1 MATVAADGPAR
12 RGRSAGFGS
21 IEKLPSGRLR
31 VRWHDEDG
39 QRRTA
44 GQTFATK
51 ADARRFL
58 ATVEA
63 DKLRGTYR
71 APRVVTDT
79 LGAYGARWI
88 EDRPRLKAST
98 RHQYEVDFRL
108 HIEPALGSTVLDQI
122 EPDDVGR
129 WYSRLSDGLRA
140 SLAESGRDGSAT
152 VARSYRLLRAILQTA
167 VDDDILTRNPCRIP
181 GAGDARSPERPVLS
195 AQEIGRLADEVPVS
209 YRAFVLVAGFTGLRA
224 GEIAALRLSDLDLR
238 RGSAVLRVN
247 RRFYRVAG
255 TLTVDT
261 PKSEAGARTL
271 PLPAFVADELRAH
284 LAEFRPAVEQV
295 VRLRTGQWA
304 GDTLLQVVLGHDGR
318 LLVSRDQGNVVW
330 SPERGAPS
338 SMARVV
344 PLAEAA
350 SRARQP
356 AGREDRDGAARHH
369 PVADRSMRPTTSLSP
384 LLSLHQE
391 VCSRAGGVLPWGWPW
406 PGHRRRR
413 AVTWPC
419 ATYSTDSRGHSRTAT
434 GRRTRQRRRCEV
446 VTLRRRRQHR
456 VARRTP
462 LVTARRQP
470 LRGS

>member
-79 LGAYGARWI
+79 LGDYGTRWI

-108 HIEPALGSTVLDQI
+108 HIEPTLGSKVLDQI
-122 EPDDVGR
+122 EPDDIRR

-140 SLAESGRDGSAT
+140 SLAESGRNGSAT

-195 AQEIGRLADEVPVS
+195 AQEIGRLADEVPLS

-238 RGSAVLRVN
+238 RGNAVLRVN

-255 TLTVDT
+255 TLTIDT

-284 LAEFRPAVEQV
+284 LAEFRPDAGPSDLVFVTSGGRDVLDGYSQV
-295 VRLRTGQWA
+295 VRRALDRIGRTDARAHDLRHSALTSAAEHGA
-304 GDTLLQVVLGHDGR
+304 TLATLMQ
-318 LLVSRDQGNVVW
+318 
-330 SPERGAPS
+330 
-338 SMARVV
+338 MA
-344 PLAEAA
+344 
-350 SRARQP
+350 
-356 AGREDRDGAARHH
+356 
-369 PVADRSMRPTTSLSP
+369 
-384 LLSLHQE
+384 
-391 VCSRAGGVLPWGWPW
+391 
-406 PGHRRRR
+406 
-413 AVTWPC
+413 
-419 ATYSTDSRGHSRTAT
+419 GHSTPDAAQRYQHAT
-434 GRRTRQRRRCEV
+434 LEHSR
-446 VTLRRRRQHR
+446 R
-456 VARRTP
+456 VAAAVDQSAAKLVAKSRTTRRP
-462 LVTARRQP
+462 DR
-470 LRGS
+470 

>member
-58 ATVEA
+58 ATVET

-79 LGAYGARWI
+79 LGDYGARWI

-108 HIEPALGSTVLDQI
+108 HIEPTLGSTVLDQI
-122 EPDDVGR
+122 EPDDIRR

-140 SLAESGRDGSAT
+140 SLAESGRNGSAT

-195 AQEIGRLADEVPVS
+195 AQEIGRLADEVPLS

-238 RGSAVLRVN
+238 RGNAVLRVN

-255 TLTVDT
+255 TLTIDT

-284 LAEFRPAVEQV
+284 LVEFRPDAGPSDLVFVTSGGRDVLDGYSQV
-295 VRLRTGQWA
+295 VRRALDRIGRTDARAHDLRHSALTSAAEHGA
-304 GDTLLQVVLGHDGR
+304 TLATLMQ
-318 LLVSRDQGNVVW
+318 
-330 SPERGAPS
+330 
-338 SMARVV
+338 MA
-344 PLAEAA
+344 
-350 SRARQP
+350 
-356 AGREDRDGAARHH
+356 
-369 PVADRSMRPTTSLSP
+369 
-384 LLSLHQE
+384 
-391 VCSRAGGVLPWGWPW
+391 
-406 PGHRRRR
+406 
-413 AVTWPC
+413 
-419 ATYSTDSRGHSRTAT
+419 GHSTPDAAQRYQHAT
-434 GRRTRQRRRCEV
+434 LEHSR
-446 VTLRRRRQHR
+446 R
-456 VARRTP
+456 VAAAVDQSAAKLVAKSRTTRRP
-462 LVTARRQP
+462 DR
-470 LRGS
+470 

>member
-1 MATVAADGPAR
+1 MATAAADGPVR
-12 RGRSAGFGS
+12 RGRSAGFGA

-39 QRRTA
+39 RRRTA

-79 LGAYGARWI
+79 LGDYGSRWI

-108 HIEPALGSTVLDQI
+108 HIEPVLGSKVLDQI
-122 EPDDVGR
+122 EPDDVRR

-140 SLAESGRDGSAT
+140 SLAESGRNGSAT

-167 VDDDILTRNPCRIP
+167 VDDDILARNPCRIP

-195 AQEIGRLADEVPVS
+195 AQEIGRLADEVPAS

-255 TLTVDT
+255 ALTVDT
-261 PKSEAGARTL
+261 PKSEACARTL

-284 LAEFRPAVEQV
+284 LVEFRPDAGPSDLVFVTSGGRDVLDGYSQV
-295 VRLRTGQWA
+295 VRRALDRIGRTDARAHDLRHSALTSAAEHGA
-304 GDTLLQVVLGHDGR
+304 TLATLMQ
-318 LLVSRDQGNVVW
+318 
-330 SPERGAPS
+330 
-338 SMARVV
+338 MA
-344 PLAEAA
+344 
-350 SRARQP
+350 
-356 AGREDRDGAARHH
+356 
-369 PVADRSMRPTTSLSP
+369 
-384 LLSLHQE
+384 
-391 VCSRAGGVLPWGWPW
+391 
-406 PGHRRRR
+406 
-413 AVTWPC
+413 
-419 ATYSTDSRGHSRTAT
+419 GHSTPDAAQRYQHAT
-434 GRRTRQRRRCEV
+434 LEHSR
-446 VTLRRRRQHR
+446 R
-456 VARRTP
+456 VAAAVDQSAAKLVAKSRTTRRP
-462 LVTARRQP
+462 DR
-470 LRGS
+470 

>member
-79 LGAYGARWI
+79 LGDYGTRWI

-108 HIEPALGSTVLDQI
+108 HIEPTLGSTVLDQI
-122 EPDDVGR
+122 EPDDIRR

-140 SLAESGRDGSAT
+140 SLAESGRNGSAT

-284 LAEFRPAVEQV
+284 LAEFRSDAGPSDLVFVTSGGRDVLDGYSQV
-295 VRLRTGQWA
+295 VRRALDRIGRTDARAHDLRHSALTSAAEHGA
-304 GDTLLQVVLGHDGR
+304 TLATLMQ
-318 LLVSRDQGNVVW
+318 
-330 SPERGAPS
+330 
-338 SMARVV
+338 MA
-344 PLAEAA
+344 
-350 SRARQP
+350 
-356 AGREDRDGAARHH
+356 
-369 PVADRSMRPTTSLSP
+369 
-384 LLSLHQE
+384 
-391 VCSRAGGVLPWGWPW
+391 
-406 PGHRRRR
+406 
-413 AVTWPC
+413 
-419 ATYSTDSRGHSRTAT
+419 GHSTPDAAQRYQHAT
-434 GRRTRQRRRCEV
+434 LEHSR
-446 VTLRRRRQHR
+446 R
-456 VARRTP
+456 VAAAVDQSAAKLVAKSRTTRRP
-462 LVTARRQP
+462 DR
-470 LRGS
+470 

>member
-79 LGAYGARWI
+79 LGDYGARWI

-108 HIEPALGSTVLDQI
+108 HIEPTLGSTVLDQI
-122 EPDDVGR
+122 EPDDIRR

-140 SLAESGRDGSAT
+140 SLAESGRNGSAT

-238 RGSAVLRVN
+238 RGNAVLRVN

-284 LAEFRPAVEQV
+284 LVEFRPDAGPSDLVFVTSGGRDVLDGYSQV
-295 VRLRTGQWA
+295 VRRALDRIGRTDARAHDLRHSALTSAAEHGA
-304 GDTLLQVVLGHDGR
+304 TLATLMQ
-318 LLVSRDQGNVVW
+318 
-330 SPERGAPS
+330 
-338 SMARVV
+338 MA
-344 PLAEAA
+344 
-350 SRARQP
+350 
-356 AGREDRDGAARHH
+356 
-369 PVADRSMRPTTSLSP
+369 
-384 LLSLHQE
+384 
-391 VCSRAGGVLPWGWPW
+391 
-406 PGHRRRR
+406 
-413 AVTWPC
+413 
-419 ATYSTDSRGHSRTAT
+419 GHSTPDAAQRYQHAT
-434 GRRTRQRRRCEV
+434 LEHSR
-446 VTLRRRRQHR
+446 R
-456 VARRTP
+456 VAAAVDQSAAKLVAKSRTTRRP
-462 LVTARRQP
+462 DR
-470 LRGS
+470 

>member
-1 MATVAADGPAR
+1 MVTVAADGPAR

-79 LGAYGARWI
+79 LGDYGTRWI

-108 HIEPALGSTVLDQI
+108 HIEPTLGSKVLDQI
-122 EPDDVGR
+122 EPDDIRR

-140 SLAESGRDGSAT
+140 SLAESGRNGSAT

-195 AQEIGRLADEVPVS
+195 AQEIGRLADEVPAS

-238 RGSAVLRVN
+238 RGHAVLRVN

-255 TLTVDT
+255 TLTIDT

-284 LAEFRPAVEQV
+284 LAEFRPDAGPSDLVFVTSGGRDVLDGYSQV
-295 VRLRTGQWA
+295 VRRALDRIGRTDARAHDLRHSALTSAAEHGA
-304 GDTLLQVVLGHDGR
+304 TLATLMQ
-318 LLVSRDQGNVVW
+318 
-330 SPERGAPS
+330 
-338 SMARVV
+338 MA
-344 PLAEAA
+344 
-350 SRARQP
+350 
-356 AGREDRDGAARHH
+356 
-369 PVADRSMRPTTSLSP
+369 
-384 LLSLHQE
+384 
-391 VCSRAGGVLPWGWPW
+391 
-406 PGHRRRR
+406 
-413 AVTWPC
+413 
-419 ATYSTDSRGHSRTAT
+419 GHSTPDAAQRYQHAT
-434 GRRTRQRRRCEV
+434 LEHSR
-446 VTLRRRRQHR
+446 R
-456 VARRTP
+456 VAAAVDQSAAKLVAKSRTTRRP
-462 LVTARRQP
+462 DR
-470 LRGS
+470 

>member
-79 LGAYGARWI
+79 LGDYGARWI

-108 HIEPALGSTVLDQI
+108 HIEPTLGSKVLDQI
-122 EPDDVGR
+122 EPDDIRR

-140 SLAESGRDGSAT
+140 SLAESGRNGSAT

-238 RGSAVLRVN
+238 RGNAILRVN

-284 LAEFRPAVEQV
+284 LAEFRPDAGPSDLVFVTSGGRDVLDGYSQV
-295 VRLRTGQWA
+295 VRRALDRIGRTDARAHDLRHSALTSAAEHGA
-304 GDTLLQVVLGHDGR
+304 TLATLMQ
-318 LLVSRDQGNVVW
+318 
-330 SPERGAPS
+330 
-338 SMARVV
+338 MA
-344 PLAEAA
+344 
-350 SRARQP
+350 
-356 AGREDRDGAARHH
+356 
-369 PVADRSMRPTTSLSP
+369 
-384 LLSLHQE
+384 
-391 VCSRAGGVLPWGWPW
+391 
-406 PGHRRRR
+406 
-413 AVTWPC
+413 
-419 ATYSTDSRGHSRTAT
+419 GHSTPDAAQRYQHAT
-434 GRRTRQRRRCEV
+434 LEHSR
-446 VTLRRRRQHR
+446 R
-456 VARRTP
+456 VAAAVDQSAAKLVAKSRTTRRP
-462 LVTARRQP
+462 DR
-470 LRGS
+470 

>member
-79 LGAYGARWI
+79 LGDYGARWI

-108 HIEPALGSTVLDQI
+108 HIEPTLGSTVLDQI
-122 EPDDVGR
+122 EPDDIRR

-140 SLAESGRDGSAT
+140 SLAESGRNGSAT

-238 RGSAVLRVN
+238 RGNAVLRVN

-284 LAEFRPAVEQV
+284 LAEFRPDAGPSDLVFVTSGGRDVLDGYSQV
-295 VRLRTGQWA
+295 VRRALDRIGRTDARAHDLRHSALTSAAEHGA
-304 GDTLLQVVLGHDGR
+304 TLATLMQ
-318 LLVSRDQGNVVW
+318 
-330 SPERGAPS
+330 
-338 SMARVV
+338 MA
-344 PLAEAA
+344 
-350 SRARQP
+350 
-356 AGREDRDGAARHH
+356 
-369 PVADRSMRPTTSLSP
+369 
-384 LLSLHQE
+384 
-391 VCSRAGGVLPWGWPW
+391 
-406 PGHRRRR
+406 
-413 AVTWPC
+413 
-419 ATYSTDSRGHSRTAT
+419 GHSTPDAAQRYQHAT
-434 GRRTRQRRRCEV
+434 LEHSR
-446 VTLRRRRQHR
+446 R
-456 VARRTP
+456 VAAAVDQSAAKLVAKSRTTRRP
-462 LVTARRQP
+462 DR
-470 LRGS
+470 

>member
-1 MATVAADGPAR
+1 MVTVAADGPAR

-79 LGAYGARWI
+79 LGDYGTRWI

-108 HIEPALGSTVLDQI
+108 HIEPTLGSKVLDQI
-122 EPDDVGR
+122 EPDDIRR

-140 SLAESGRDGSAT
+140 SLAESGRNGSAT

-284 LAEFRPAVEQV
+284 LAEFRPDAGPSDLVFVTSGGRDVLDGYSQV
-295 VRLRTGQWA
+295 VRRALDRIGRTDARAHDLRHSALTSAAEHGA
-304 GDTLLQVVLGHDGR
+304 TLATLMQ
-318 LLVSRDQGNVVW
+318 
-330 SPERGAPS
+330 
-338 SMARVV
+338 MA
-344 PLAEAA
+344 
-350 SRARQP
+350 
-356 AGREDRDGAARHH
+356 
-369 PVADRSMRPTTSLSP
+369 
-384 LLSLHQE
+384 
-391 VCSRAGGVLPWGWPW
+391 
-406 PGHRRRR
+406 
-413 AVTWPC
+413 
-419 ATYSTDSRGHSRTAT
+419 GHSTPDAAQRYQHAT
-434 GRRTRQRRRCEV
+434 LEHSR
-446 VTLRRRRQHR
+446 R
-456 VARRTP
+456 VAAAVDQSAAKLVAKSRTTRRP
-462 LVTARRQP
+462 DR
-470 LRGS
+470 

>member
-79 LGAYGARWI
+79 LGDYGTRWI

-108 HIEPALGSTVLDQI
+108 HIEPTLGSTVLDQI
-122 EPDDVGR
+122 EPDDIRR

-140 SLAESGRDGSAT
+140 SLAESGRNGSAT

-284 LAEFRPAVEQV
+284 LAEFRPDAGPSDLVFVTSGGRDVLDGYSQV
-295 VRLRTGQWA
+295 VRRALDRIGRTDARAHDLRHSALTSAAEHGA
-304 GDTLLQVVLGHDGR
+304 TLATLMQ
-318 LLVSRDQGNVVW
+318 
-330 SPERGAPS
+330 
-338 SMARVV
+338 MA
-344 PLAEAA
+344 
-350 SRARQP
+350 
-356 AGREDRDGAARHH
+356 
-369 PVADRSMRPTTSLSP
+369 
-384 LLSLHQE
+384 
-391 VCSRAGGVLPWGWPW
+391 
-406 PGHRRRR
+406 
-413 AVTWPC
+413 
-419 ATYSTDSRGHSRTAT
+419 GHSTPDAAQRYQHAT
-434 GRRTRQRRRCEV
+434 LEHSR
-446 VTLRRRRQHR
+446 R
-456 VARRTP
+456 VAAAVDQSAAKLVAKSRTTRRP
-462 LVTARRQP
+462 DR
-470 LRGS
+470 

>member
-1 MATVAADGPAR
+1 MATVAADGPGR

-79 LGAYGARWI
+79 LGDYGARWI

-108 HIEPALGSTVLDQI
+108 HIEPALGSKVLDQI
-122 EPDDVGR
+122 EPDDVRR

-140 SLAESGRDGSAT
+140 SLAESGRNGSAT

-167 VDDDILTRNPCRIP
+167 VEDDILERNPCRIP
-181 GAGDARSPERPVLS
+181 SAGDARSPERPVLS
-195 AQEIGRLADEVPVS
+195 AQEIGRLADEVPLS

-238 RGSAVLRVN
+238 RGSAVLRVT

-284 LAEFRPAVEQV
+284 LAEFRPDAGPSDLVFVTSGGRDVLDGYSQV
-295 VRLRTGQWA
+295 VRRALDRIGRTDARAHDLRHSALTSAAEHGA
-304 GDTLLQVVLGHDGR
+304 TLATLMQ
-318 LLVSRDQGNVVW
+318 
-330 SPERGAPS
+330 
-338 SMARVV
+338 MA
-344 PLAEAA
+344 
-350 SRARQP
+350 
-356 AGREDRDGAARHH
+356 
-369 PVADRSMRPTTSLSP
+369 
-384 LLSLHQE
+384 
-391 VCSRAGGVLPWGWPW
+391 
-406 PGHRRRR
+406 
-413 AVTWPC
+413 
-419 ATYSTDSRGHSRTAT
+419 GHSTPDAAQRYQHAT
-434 GRRTRQRRRCEV
+434 LEHSR
-446 VTLRRRRQHR
+446 R
-456 VARRTP
+456 VAAAVDQSSAKLVAKSRTTRRP
-462 LVTARRQP
+462 DR
-470 LRGS
+470 

>member
-79 LGAYGARWI
+79 LGDYGARWI

-122 EPDDVGR
+122 EPDDIRR

-140 SLAESGRDGSAT
+140 SLAESGRNGSAT

-195 AQEIGRLADEVPVS
+195 AQEIGRLADEVPLS

-238 RGSAVLRVN
+238 RGNAVLRVN

-255 TLTVDT
+255 TLTIDT

-284 LAEFRPAVEQV
+284 LVEFRPDAGPSDLVFVTSGGRDVLDGYSQV
-295 VRLRTGQWA
+295 VRRALDRIGRTDARAHDLRHSALTSAAEHGA
-304 GDTLLQVVLGHDGR
+304 TLATLMQ
-318 LLVSRDQGNVVW
+318 
-330 SPERGAPS
+330 
-338 SMARVV
+338 MA
-344 PLAEAA
+344 
-350 SRARQP
+350 
-356 AGREDRDGAARHH
+356 
-369 PVADRSMRPTTSLSP
+369 
-384 LLSLHQE
+384 
-391 VCSRAGGVLPWGWPW
+391 
-406 PGHRRRR
+406 
-413 AVTWPC
+413 
-419 ATYSTDSRGHSRTAT
+419 GHSTPDAAQRYQHAT
-434 GRRTRQRRRCEV
+434 LEHSR
-446 VTLRRRRQHR
+446 R
-456 VARRTP
+456 VAAAVDQSAAKLVAKSRTTRRP
-462 LVTARRQP
+462 DR
-470 LRGS
+470 

>member
-79 LGAYGARWI
+79 LGDYGARWI

-122 EPDDVGR
+122 EPDDVRR

-140 SLAESGRDGSAT
+140 SLAESGRNGSAT

-209 YRAFVLVAGFTGLRA
+209 YRTFVLVAGFTGLRA

-238 RGSAVLRVN
+238 RGNAVLRVN

-255 TLTVDT
+255 TLTIDT

-284 LAEFRPAVEQV
+284 LVEFRPDAGPSDLVFVTSGGRDVLDGYSQV
-295 VRLRTGQWA
+295 VRRALDRIGRTDARAHDLRHSALTSAAEHGA
-304 GDTLLQVVLGHDGR
+304 TLATLMQ
-318 LLVSRDQGNVVW
+318 
-330 SPERGAPS
+330 
-338 SMARVV
+338 MA
-344 PLAEAA
+344 
-350 SRARQP
+350 
-356 AGREDRDGAARHH
+356 
-369 PVADRSMRPTTSLSP
+369 
-384 LLSLHQE
+384 
-391 VCSRAGGVLPWGWPW
+391 
-406 PGHRRRR
+406 
-413 AVTWPC
+413 
-419 ATYSTDSRGHSRTAT
+419 GHSTPDAAQRYQHAT
-434 GRRTRQRRRCEV
+434 LEHSR
-446 VTLRRRRQHR
+446 R
-456 VARRTP
+456 VAAAVDQSAAKLVAKSRTTRRP
-462 LVTARRQP
+462 DR
-470 LRGS
+470 

>member
-79 LGAYGARWI
+79 LGDYGTRWI

-108 HIEPALGSTVLDQI
+108 HIEPTLGSTVLDQI
-122 EPDDVGR
+122 EPDDIRR

-140 SLAESGRDGSAT
+140 SLAESGRNGSAT

-238 RGSAVLRVN
+238 RGNAVLRVN

-255 TLTVDT
+255 TLTIDT

-284 LAEFRPAVEQV
+284 LAEFRPDAGPSDLVFVTSGGRDVLDGYSQV
-295 VRLRTGQWA
+295 VRRALDRIGRTDARAHDLRHSALTSAAEHGA
-304 GDTLLQVVLGHDGR
+304 TL
-318 LLVSRDQGNVVW
+318 
-330 SPERGAPS
+330 
-338 SMARVV
+338 
-344 PLAEAA
+344 
-350 SRARQP
+350 
-356 AGREDRDGAARHH
+356 
-369 PVADRSMRPTTSLSP
+369 
-384 LLSLHQE
+384 
-391 VCSRAGGVLPWGWPW
+391 
-406 PGHRRRR
+406 
-413 AVTWPC
+413 
-419 ATYSTDSRGHSRTAT
+419 ATLMQMDGHSTPDAAQRYQHAT
-434 GRRTRQRRRCEV
+434 LEHSR
-446 VTLRRRRQHR
+446 R
-456 VARRTP
+456 VAAAVDQSAAKLVAKSRTTRRP
-462 LVTARRQP
+462 DR
-470 LRGS
+470 

>member
-1 MATVAADGPAR
+1 MVTVAADGPAR

-79 LGAYGARWI
+79 LGDYGTRWI

-108 HIEPALGSTVLDQI
+108 HIEPTLGSKVLDQI
-122 EPDDVGR
+122 EPDDIRR

-140 SLAESGRDGSAT
+140 SLAESGRNGSAT

-238 RGSAVLRVN
+238 RGNAVLRVN

-284 LAEFRPAVEQV
+284 LAEFRPDAGPSDLVFVTSGGRDVLDGYSQV
-295 VRLRTGQWA
+295 VRRALDRIGRTDARAHDLRHSALTSAAEHGA
-304 GDTLLQVVLGHDGR
+304 TLATLMQ
-318 LLVSRDQGNVVW
+318 
-330 SPERGAPS
+330 
-338 SMARVV
+338 MA
-344 PLAEAA
+344 
-350 SRARQP
+350 
-356 AGREDRDGAARHH
+356 
-369 PVADRSMRPTTSLSP
+369 
-384 LLSLHQE
+384 
-391 VCSRAGGVLPWGWPW
+391 
-406 PGHRRRR
+406 
-413 AVTWPC
+413 
-419 ATYSTDSRGHSRTAT
+419 GHSTPDAAQRYQHAT
-434 GRRTRQRRRCEV
+434 LEHSR
-446 VTLRRRRQHR
+446 R
-456 VARRTP
+456 VAAAVDQSAAKLVAKSRTTRRP
-462 LVTARRQP
+462 DR
-470 LRGS
+470 

>member
-79 LGAYGARWI
+79 LGDYGTRWI

-108 HIEPALGSTVLDQI
+108 HIEPTLGSKVLDQI
-122 EPDDVGR
+122 EPDDIRR

-140 SLAESGRDGSAT
+140 SLAESGRNGSAT

-238 RGSAVLRVN
+238 RGNAVLRVN

-255 TLTVDT
+255 TLTIDT

-284 LAEFRPAVEQV
+284 VVEFRPDAGPSDLVFVTSGGRDVLDGYSQV
-295 VRLRTGQWA
+295 VRRALDRIGRTDARAHDLRHSALTSAAEHGA
-304 GDTLLQVVLGHDGR
+304 TLATLMQ
-318 LLVSRDQGNVVW
+318 
-330 SPERGAPS
+330 
-338 SMARVV
+338 MA
-344 PLAEAA
+344 
-350 SRARQP
+350 
-356 AGREDRDGAARHH
+356 
-369 PVADRSMRPTTSLSP
+369 
-384 LLSLHQE
+384 
-391 VCSRAGGVLPWGWPW
+391 
-406 PGHRRRR
+406 
-413 AVTWPC
+413 
-419 ATYSTDSRGHSRTAT
+419 GHSTPDAAQRYQHAT
-434 GRRTRQRRRCEV
+434 LEHSR
-446 VTLRRRRQHR
+446 R
-456 VARRTP
+456 VAAAVDQSAAKLVAKSRTTRRP
-462 LVTARRQP
+462 DR
-470 LRGS
+470 

>member
-1 MATVAADGPAR
+1 
-12 RGRSAGFGS
+12 
-21 IEKLPSGRLR
+21 LPSGRLR

-79 LGAYGARWI
+79 LGDYGARWI

-122 EPDDVGR
+122 EPDDVRR

-140 SLAESGRDGSAT
+140 SLAESGRNGSAT

-195 AQEIGRLADEVPVS
+195 AQEIGRLADEVPLS

-284 LAEFRPAVEQV
+284 LVEFRPDAGPSDLVFVTSGGRDVLDGYSQV
-295 VRLRTGQWA
+295 VRRALDRIGRTDARAHDLRHSALTSAAEHGA
-304 GDTLLQVVLGHDGR
+304 TLATLMQ
-318 LLVSRDQGNVVW
+318 
-330 SPERGAPS
+330 
-338 SMARVV
+338 MA
-344 PLAEAA
+344 
-350 SRARQP
+350 
-356 AGREDRDGAARHH
+356 
-369 PVADRSMRPTTSLSP
+369 
-384 LLSLHQE
+384 
-391 VCSRAGGVLPWGWPW
+391 
-406 PGHRRRR
+406 
-413 AVTWPC
+413 
-419 ATYSTDSRGHSRTAT
+419 GHSTPDAAQRYQHAT
-434 GRRTRQRRRCEV
+434 LEHSR
-446 VTLRRRRQHR
+446 R
-456 VARRTP
+456 VAAAVDQSAAKLVAKSRTTRRP
-462 LVTARRQP
+462 DR
-470 LRGS
+470 

>member
-79 LGAYGARWI
+79 LGDYGARWI

-122 EPDDVGR
+122 EPDDVRR

-140 SLAESGRDGSAT
+140 SLAESGRNGSAT

-195 AQEIGRLADEVPVS
+195 AQEIGRLADEVPLS

-238 RGSAVLRVN
+238 RGNAVLRVN

-255 TLTVDT
+255 TLTIDT

-284 LAEFRPAVEQV
+284 LVEFRPDAGPSDLVFVTSGGRDVLDGYSQV
-295 VRLRTGQWA
+295 VRRALDRIGRTDARAHDLRHSALTSAAEHGA
-304 GDTLLQVVLGHDGR
+304 TLATLMQ
-318 LLVSRDQGNVVW
+318 
-330 SPERGAPS
+330 
-338 SMARVV
+338 MA
-344 PLAEAA
+344 
-350 SRARQP
+350 
-356 AGREDRDGAARHH
+356 
-369 PVADRSMRPTTSLSP
+369 
-384 LLSLHQE
+384 
-391 VCSRAGGVLPWGWPW
+391 
-406 PGHRRRR
+406 
-413 AVTWPC
+413 
-419 ATYSTDSRGHSRTAT
+419 GHSTPDAAQRYQHAT
-434 GRRTRQRRRCEV
+434 LEHSR
-446 VTLRRRRQHR
+446 R
-456 VARRTP
+456 VAAAVDQSAAKLVAKSRTTRRP
-462 LVTARRQP
+462 DR
-470 LRGS
+470 

>member
-1 MATVAADGPAR
+1 MVTVAADGPAR

-71 APRVVTDT
+71 VPRVVTDT
-79 LGAYGARWI
+79 LGDYGARWI

-108 HIEPALGSTVLDQI
+108 HIEPTLGSTVLDQI
-122 EPDDVGR
+122 EPDDIRR

-140 SLAESGRDGSAT
+140 SLAESGRNGSAT

-284 LAEFRPAVEQV
+284 LAEFRPDAGPSDLVFVTSGGRDVLDGYSQV
-295 VRLRTGQWA
+295 VRRALDRIGRTDARAHDLRHSALTSAAEHGA
-304 GDTLLQVVLGHDGR
+304 TLATLMQ
-318 LLVSRDQGNVVW
+318 
-330 SPERGAPS
+330 
-338 SMARVV
+338 MA
-344 PLAEAA
+344 
-350 SRARQP
+350 
-356 AGREDRDGAARHH
+356 
-369 PVADRSMRPTTSLSP
+369 
-384 LLSLHQE
+384 
-391 VCSRAGGVLPWGWPW
+391 
-406 PGHRRRR
+406 
-413 AVTWPC
+413 
-419 ATYSTDSRGHSRTAT
+419 GHSTPDAAQRYQHAT
-434 GRRTRQRRRCEV
+434 LEHSR
-446 VTLRRRRQHR
+446 R
-456 VARRTP
+456 VAAAVDQSAAKLVAKSRTTRRP
-462 LVTARRQP
+462 DR
-470 LRGS
+470 

>member
-1 MATVAADGPAR
+1 MATVGADGPAR

-39 QRRTA
+39 QRPTA

-79 LGAYGARWI
+79 LGDYGTRWI

-108 HIEPALGSTVLDQI
+108 HIEPTLGSTVLDQI
-122 EPDDVGR
+122 EPDDIRR

-140 SLAESGRDGSAT
+140 SLAESGRNGSAT

-238 RGSAVLRVN
+238 RGNAVLRVN

-284 LAEFRPAVEQV
+284 LVEFRPDAGPSDLVFVTSGGRDVLDGYSQV
-295 VRLRTGQWA
+295 VRRALDRIGRTDARAHDLRHSALTSAAEHGA
-304 GDTLLQVVLGHDGR
+304 TLATLMQ
-318 LLVSRDQGNVVW
+318 
-330 SPERGAPS
+330 
-338 SMARVV
+338 MA
-344 PLAEAA
+344 
-350 SRARQP
+350 
-356 AGREDRDGAARHH
+356 
-369 PVADRSMRPTTSLSP
+369 
-384 LLSLHQE
+384 
-391 VCSRAGGVLPWGWPW
+391 
-406 PGHRRRR
+406 
-413 AVTWPC
+413 
-419 ATYSTDSRGHSRTAT
+419 GHSTPDAAQRYQHAT
-434 GRRTRQRRRCEV
+434 LEHSR
-446 VTLRRRRQHR
+446 R
-456 VARRTP
+456 VAAAVDQSAAKLVAKSRTTRRP
-462 LVTARRQP
+462 NR
-470 LRGS
+470 

>member
-79 LGAYGARWI
+79 LGDYGTRWI

-108 HIEPALGSTVLDQI
+108 HIEPTLGSKVLDQI
-122 EPDDVGR
+122 EPDDIRR

-140 SLAESGRDGSAT
+140 SLAESGRNGSAT

-195 AQEIGRLADEVPVS
+195 AQEIGRLADEVPLS

-284 LAEFRPAVEQV
+284 VAEFRPDAGPSDLVFVTSGGRDVLDGYSQV
-295 VRLRTGQWA
+295 VRRALDRIGRTDARAHDLRHSALTSAAEHGA
-304 GDTLLQVVLGHDGR
+304 TLATLMQ
-318 LLVSRDQGNVVW
+318 
-330 SPERGAPS
+330 
-338 SMARVV
+338 MA
-344 PLAEAA
+344 
-350 SRARQP
+350 
-356 AGREDRDGAARHH
+356 
-369 PVADRSMRPTTSLSP
+369 
-384 LLSLHQE
+384 
-391 VCSRAGGVLPWGWPW
+391 
-406 PGHRRRR
+406 
-413 AVTWPC
+413 
-419 ATYSTDSRGHSRTAT
+419 GHSTPDAAQRYQHAT
-434 GRRTRQRRRCEV
+434 LEHSR
-446 VTLRRRRQHR
+446 R
-456 VARRTP
+456 VAAAVDQSAAKLVAKSRTTRRP
-462 LVTARRQP
+462 DR
-470 LRGS
+470 

>member
-58 ATVEA
+58 ATVET

-79 LGAYGARWI
+79 LGDYGARWI

-108 HIEPALGSTVLDQI
+108 HIEPTLGSTVLDQI
-122 EPDDVGR
+122 EPDDIRR

-140 SLAESGRDGSAT
+140 SLAESGRNGSAT

-195 AQEIGRLADEVPVS
+195 AQEIGRLADEVPVG

-238 RGSAVLRVN
+238 RGNAVLRVN

-255 TLTVDT
+255 SLTVDT

-284 LAEFRPAVEQV
+284 LAEFRSDAGPSDLVFVTSGGRDVLDGYSQV
-295 VRLRTGQWA
+295 VRRALDRIGRTDARAHDLRHSALTSAAEHGA
-304 GDTLLQVVLGHDGR
+304 TLATLMQ
-318 LLVSRDQGNVVW
+318 
-330 SPERGAPS
+330 
-338 SMARVV
+338 MA
-344 PLAEAA
+344 
-350 SRARQP
+350 
-356 AGREDRDGAARHH
+356 
-369 PVADRSMRPTTSLSP
+369 
-384 LLSLHQE
+384 
-391 VCSRAGGVLPWGWPW
+391 
-406 PGHRRRR
+406 
-413 AVTWPC
+413 
-419 ATYSTDSRGHSRTAT
+419 GHSTPDAAQRYQHAT
-434 GRRTRQRRRCEV
+434 LEHSR
-446 VTLRRRRQHR
+446 R
-456 VARRTP
+456 VAAAVDQSAAKLVAKSRTTRRP
-462 LVTARRQP
+462 DR
-470 LRGS
+470 

>member
-71 APRVVTDT
+71 APRIVTDT
-79 LGAYGARWI
+79 LGDYGARWI

-108 HIEPALGSTVLDQI
+108 HIEPTLGSTVLDQI
-122 EPDDVGR
+122 EPDDIRR

-140 SLAESGRDGSAT
+140 SLAESGRNGSAT

-238 RGSAVLRVN
+238 RGNAVLRVN

-284 LAEFRPAVEQV
+284 LAEFRPDAGPSDLVFVTSGGRDVLDGYSQV
-295 VRLRTGQWA
+295 VRRALDRIGRTDARAHDLRHSALTSAAEHGA
-304 GDTLLQVVLGHDGR
+304 TLATLMQ
-318 LLVSRDQGNVVW
+318 
-330 SPERGAPS
+330 
-338 SMARVV
+338 MA
-344 PLAEAA
+344 
-350 SRARQP
+350 
-356 AGREDRDGAARHH
+356 
-369 PVADRSMRPTTSLSP
+369 
-384 LLSLHQE
+384 
-391 VCSRAGGVLPWGWPW
+391 
-406 PGHRRRR
+406 
-413 AVTWPC
+413 
-419 ATYSTDSRGHSRTAT
+419 GHSTPDAAQRYQHAT
-434 GRRTRQRRRCEV
+434 LEHSR
-446 VTLRRRRQHR
+446 R
-456 VARRTP
+456 VAAAVDQSAAKLVAKSRTTRRP
-462 LVTARRQP
+462 DR
-470 LRGS
+470 

>member
-58 ATVEA
+58 ATVET

-79 LGAYGARWI
+79 LGDYGARWI

-122 EPDDVGR
+122 EPDDIRR

-140 SLAESGRDGSAT
+140 SLAESGRNGSAT

-195 AQEIGRLADEVPVS
+195 AQEIGRLADEVPLS

-238 RGSAVLRVN
+238 RGNAVLRVN

-255 TLTVDT
+255 TLTIDT

-284 LAEFRPAVEQV
+284 LAEFRSDAGPSDLVFVTSGGRDVLDGYSQV
-295 VRLRTGQWA
+295 VRRALDRIGRTDARAHDLRHSALTSAAEHGA
-304 GDTLLQVVLGHDGR
+304 TLATLMQ
-318 LLVSRDQGNVVW
+318 
-330 SPERGAPS
+330 
-338 SMARVV
+338 MA
-344 PLAEAA
+344 
-350 SRARQP
+350 
-356 AGREDRDGAARHH
+356 
-369 PVADRSMRPTTSLSP
+369 
-384 LLSLHQE
+384 
-391 VCSRAGGVLPWGWPW
+391 
-406 PGHRRRR
+406 
-413 AVTWPC
+413 
-419 ATYSTDSRGHSRTAT
+419 GHSTPDAAQRYQHAT
-434 GRRTRQRRRCEV
+434 LEHSR
-446 VTLRRRRQHR
+446 R
-456 VARRTP
+456 VAAAVDQSAAKLVAKSRTTRRP
-462 LVTARRQP
+462 DR
-470 LRGS
+470 

>member
-79 LGAYGARWI
+79 LGDYGTRWI

-108 HIEPALGSTVLDQI
+108 HIEPTLGATVLDQI
-122 EPDDVGR
+122 EPDDIRR

-140 SLAESGRDGSAT
+140 SLAESGRNGSAT

-238 RGSAVLRVN
+238 RGNAVLRVN

-255 TLTVDT
+255 TLTIDT

-284 LAEFRPAVEQV
+284 LAEFRPDAGPSDLVFVTSGGRDVLDGYSQV
-295 VRLRTGQWA
+295 VRRALDRIGRTDARAHDLRHSALTSAAEHGA
-304 GDTLLQVVLGHDGR
+304 TLATLMQ
-318 LLVSRDQGNVVW
+318 
-330 SPERGAPS
+330 
-338 SMARVV
+338 MA
-344 PLAEAA
+344 
-350 SRARQP
+350 
-356 AGREDRDGAARHH
+356 
-369 PVADRSMRPTTSLSP
+369 
-384 LLSLHQE
+384 
-391 VCSRAGGVLPWGWPW
+391 
-406 PGHRRRR
+406 
-413 AVTWPC
+413 
-419 ATYSTDSRGHSRTAT
+419 GHSTPDAAQRYQHAT
-434 GRRTRQRRRCEV
+434 LEHSR
-446 VTLRRRRQHR
+446 R
-456 VARRTP
+456 VAAAVDQSAAKLVAKSRTTRRP
-462 LVTARRQP
+462 DR
-470 LRGS
+470 